1 MSGRVS
7 HGHGNYNYFRIL
19 FLSIS
24 SSHAH
29 VQDQTILAT
38 ATPTISDE
46 FKALDDVGW
55 WTAIYLFTL
64 STFQLFYGKLY
75 MLFSIKIVYLCAIA
89 IFELG
94 SLICATAPNAV
105 ALTCGRAIAGLGA
118 AGIFSGGIMVTT
130 KVIPLDHRAAY
141 LGIMSGVFGVAAIVG
156 PFIGGALTEKSTWR
170 WCFGINLPMGFVTIV
185 ICSFLVRTPTNPLV
199 RTMGLREKLRQFDL
213 VGMVLLIAALVCLLL
228 GLQWGGSTYPW
239 SNGRVIALLVVAGVL
254 MIGFIL
260 VQVLGKSSKTIP
272 PTLARSRSIWLAIS
286 YAMCMTGGVY
296 VAILYVP
303 IWFQAIQHQSVL
315 SSGVM
320 LMPLIVG
327 YVVCSVIAGIL
338 TSVIGYYNP
347 AMIIGTILAVI
358 GAGLLTTLT
367 PQTARSAWI
376 GYQLLYG
383 LGVGFGFG
391 QPSYVVQTL
400 LPEKEIPIGV
410 TLVTLV
416 QNLSATIFV
425 AVGQSIFQNTLA
437 DRLHDIAPGVS
448 ASSLMQSGATQLA
461 SMFTPE
467 QMPQVL
473 DAYSAALVRTMY
485 ISLGLSCLST
495 VGAVLTEWKSMKVKS
510 RDDRPLPGV
519 SGEKTR

>member
-1 MSGRVS
+1 MSATTSAIASERENDPEQRDPDRPTVENEASQKSAAQTAKLALIMVGLCLAV
-7 HGHGNYNYFRIL
+7 
-19 FLSIS
+19 FLTGM
-24 SSHAH
+24 
-29 VQDQTILAT
+29 DQTILAT

-303 IWFQAIQHQSVL
+303 IWFQAIQHQNPDQRDRVL
-315 SSGVM
+315 QSGHDHRHDSSGNRRGT
-320 LMPLIVG
+320 LDD
-327 YVVCSVIAGIL
+327 SH
-338 TSVIGYYNP
+338 P
-347 AMIIGTILAVI
+347 ADG
-358 GAGLLTTLT
+358 
-367 PQTARSAWI
+367 
-376 GYQLLYG
+376 
-383 LGVGFGFG
+383 
-391 QPSYVVQTL
+391 
-400 LPEKEIPIGV
+400 EIRVDRI
-410 TLVTLV
+410 
-416 QNLSATIFV
+416 SV
-425 AVGQSIFQNTLA
+425 AVWPRRGLWLRPAQLRGA
-437 DRLHDIAPGVS
+437 DAPAREGDPHWS
-448 ASSLMQSGATQLA
+448 DTCHAGAEPERNHLRGRGAEHLPKHASG
-461 SMFTPE
+461 P
-467 QMPQVL
+467 
-473 DAYSAALVRTMY
+473 AA
-485 ISLGLSCLST
+485 
-495 VGAVLTEWKSMKVKS
+495 
-510 RDDRPLPGV
+510 
-519 SGEKTR
+519 